1 MLRFFDILAAFF
13 GLLLLSPLLLLL
25 LFLGFRDTG
34 SPLFFQVRVGRHQ
47 KPFTLVKFRTMKTN
61 TKSVASHLVA
71 ASAVTKH
78 GQFLRK
84 TKLDELPQL
93 WNVLKGDMS
102 LVGPR
107 PNLENQMELIEER
120 QKRGVYGVRPGI
132 TGLAQIQDIDMSTP
146 ELLAKT
152 DAEMIHSLNLAS
164 VLRYILLTIRGKGQG
179 DRVRNDS
186 SE

>member
-13 GLLLLSPLLLLL
+13 GLLFLFPLFLLL

-34 SPLFFQVRVGRHQ
+34 SPLFFQVRVGRSQ

-61 TKSVASHLVA
+61 TESVASHLVA
-71 ASAVTKH
+71 ASAVTKF
-78 GQFLRK
+78 GQFMRRS
-84 TKLDELPQL
+84 KLDELPQL

-107 PNLENQMELIEER
+107 PNLENQLELIEER
-120 QKRGVYGVRPGI
+120 QKRGVYSVRPGI

-164 VLRYILLTIRGKGQG
+164 YLRYILLTIQGKGQG
-179 DRVRNDS
+179 DRVRKDPS
-186 SE
+186 D